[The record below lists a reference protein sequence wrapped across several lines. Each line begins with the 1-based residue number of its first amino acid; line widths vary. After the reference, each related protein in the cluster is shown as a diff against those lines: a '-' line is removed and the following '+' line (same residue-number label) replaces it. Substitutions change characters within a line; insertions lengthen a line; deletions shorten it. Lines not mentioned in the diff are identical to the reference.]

1 MEPAQNEEKRADIE
15 RPQNVHSGSPQ
26 MYVSLSQAAKMWGK
40 SKNTISLDIKKG
52 RLQWIDLQGGR
63 KLMLG
68 QLSEVYGPLDGGTAR
83 TPQSVSARPDIEQ
96 SQNAQNDN
104 EINMMRAVLEAKE
117 EQISLLKEQLERER
131 LHAERWHKAF
141 EEVKLLPAPAKE
153 AEAPRKKFLGIFG

>member
-1 MEPAQNEEKRADIE
+1 MEPDPTSQDRPEVERDQNT
-15 RPQNVHSGSPQ
+15 HSGSPQ

-40 SKNTISLDIKKG
+40 SKNTISMDIKKG

-68 QLSEVYGPLDGGTAR
+68 QLSEVYGPVGGEPSR
-83 TPQSVSARPDIEQ
+83 TDPSSSLRPDVERQ
-96 SQNAQNDN
+96 KNEQNDN
-104 EINMMRAVLEAKE
+104 EINMMRAVLQAKE

-141 EEVKLLPAPAKE
+141 EEVKLLPAPARE
-153 AEAPRKKFLGIFG
+153 AEAPRKKFLGIF

>member
-1 MEPAQNEEKRADIE
+1 MEPEQNTQSGPEVE
-15 RPQNVHSGSPQ
+15 RPQNAHSGSPQ

-52 RLQWIDLQGGR
+52 RLQWIDLSGGR

-68 QLSEVYGPLDGGTAR
+68 QLSEVYGPLDNGTQR
-83 TPQSVSARPDIEQ
+83 TAQNGSVRPDIEQ
-96 SQNAQNDN
+96 SKNAQNDN
-104 EINMMRAVLEAKE
+104 EISMMRAVLQAKE

-131 LHAERWHKAF
+131 LQVERWHRAF

-153 AEAPRKKFLGIFG
+153 DEAPRKKFLGIF

>member
-1 MEPAQNEEKRADIE
+1 MESEQNRQDRPEVE
-15 RPQNVHSGSPQ
+15 RDQNAHSGSPQ

-68 QLSEVYGPLDGGTAR
+68 QLSEVYGPVGGEPAR
-83 TPQSVSARPDIEQ
+83 TVPSVPQRPDVERPKNEQ
-96 SQNAQNDN
+96 NNN
-104 EINMMRAVLEAKE
+104 EINMMRAVLQAKE
-117 EQISLLKEQLERER
+117 EQISLLKEQLEHER

-141 EEVKLLPAPAKE
+141 EEIKLLPAPPKE
-153 AEAPRKKFLGIFG
+153 AEAPRKKFLGIF